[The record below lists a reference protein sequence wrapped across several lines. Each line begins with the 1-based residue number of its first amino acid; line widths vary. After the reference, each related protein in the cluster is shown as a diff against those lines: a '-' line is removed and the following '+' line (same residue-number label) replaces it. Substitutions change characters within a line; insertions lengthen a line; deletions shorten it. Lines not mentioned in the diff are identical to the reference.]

1 VTRLTPV
8 VFSLLNNDDIAMWA
22 WEATAALPW
31 RRTTAL
37 PRSAGESGLECPR
50 ACITSGQ
57 DPCAAVRRAGCGT
70 KQYRET
76 ACEEYDKPLHEV
88 IGHVARVRSLGKAGP
103 DSEVRRITAAAVTAA
118 CDQRLT
124 VPQAAPLAPSGPA
137 ETCQA
142 PGQATRSPPR

>member
-1 VTRLTPV
+1 VPV
-8 VFSLLNNDDIAMWA
+8 SPPGKIPAQRC
-22 WEATAALPW
+22 AALAA
-31 RRTTAL
+31 AL
-37 PRSAGESGLECPR
+37 
-50 ACITSGQ
+50 
-57 DPCAAVRRAGCGT
+57 

-124 VPQAAPLAPSGPA
+124 VPQAAP
-137 ETCQA
+137 
-142 PGQATRSPPR
+142 PRPVRPC